1 MAGNKL
7 TGQKELM
14 EQRRHSSATVPYSL
28 YNCRLPEAFPTVPMH
43 WHSELELD
51 VVTAGRGEFICGD
64 MHFPVENGDVILIPP
79 NMLHAAYPDKEEGLK
94 YRAFVFHANMIGAEQ
109 NDRSSLSYIKPL
121 RNGQLQVQLKY
132 GREDV
137 DYPAVK
143 ELAEELVIQAEYNDA
158 YHDLLLKSRLFAL
171 LYFFEKKENISERG
185 LPTGSSELIRPAL
198 EYMTFHYE
206 ETIGVEFLAGL
217 CTVSVSHFMN
227 TFQKVVGCSAIEYL
241 IHLRIQ
247 AACAALTDTTENVA
261 EIATGCGYNNL
272 SNFNRQFKKMTGIS
286 PKAYRRQM
294 TEAGSRPEERSN
306 GLAEAGSR
314 PEERSNGF
322 TEAGSRPE
330 EQSNEPVETDRQMHA
345 KTELTKERK

>member
-1 MAGNKL
+1 MVRNKQ
-7 TGQKELM
+7 TEQKELM
-14 EQRRHSSATVPYSL
+14 EQRHHSSVTVPYSL

-51 VVTAGRGEFICGD
+51 VVTEGKGEFICGD
-64 MHFPVENGDVILIPP
+64 IHFPVESGDVVLIQP

-94 YRAFVFHANMIGAEQ
+94 YRAFVFHANMVGAEQ
-109 NDRSSLSYIKPL
+109 TDRSSFSYIKPL
-121 RNGQLQVQLKY
+121 RNGQLQVKPKY
-132 GREDV
+132 GREDA
-137 DYPAVK
+137 DYPKVK
-143 ELAEELVIQAEYNDA
+143 ELAEDLIALAECNDA
-158 YHDLLLKSRLFAL
+158 YHDLFLKSRLFAL

-185 LPTGSSELIRPAL
+185 QQTGNSELIRPAL

-206 ETIGVEFLAGL
+206 ETISVDYLAGI
-217 CTVSVSHFMN
+217 CAISISHFMN

-272 SNFNRQFKKMTGIS
+272 SNFNRQFKKMTGVS

-294 TEAGSRPEERSN
+294 AETGSRLDIQNNGPAKMNSRLDEQNNGPVKMNSRLDEQNR
-306 GLAEAGSR
+306 GLAETGGKS
-314 PEERSNGF
+314 
-322 TEAGSRPE
+322 
-330 EQSNEPVETDRQMHA
+330 
-345 KTELTKERK
+345 ELTKERK